1 MTGKVFTCTARY
13 NIYLLCQLRVIAGK
27 VSLLPC
33 DGALCY
39 VNGQL
44 VAMET
49 VLKTGSRVIIGKS
62 HVFRFNHPE
71 QGHQILSPIFIILLF
86 IFCST

>member
-1 MTGKVFTCTARY
+1 VTA
-13 NIYLLCQLRVIAGK
+13 GT
-27 VSLLPC
+27 VSLIPS
-33 DGALCY
+33 DDALCY

-44 VAMET
+44 IDTET

-71 QGHQILSPIFIILLF
+71 QGAYWIEVAMMLTLLK
-86 IFCST
+86 

>member
-1 MTGKVFTCTARY
+1 MIGSFLAITYFLVPV
-13 NIYLLCQLRVIAGK
+13 LSGK
-27 VSLLPC
+27 VSLMPC

-44 VAMET
+44 VTTET

-71 QGHQILSPIFIILLF
+71 QGQCWI
-86 IFCST
+86 